1 MSKKKSEFNHAVD
14 QIMERFSNP
23 ENKRNQMELQQ
34 QYKKEREKQKEGKKM
49 KEEKTQK
56 KVEGLINTVVILL
69 FLIITILNSY
79 TIIPTGYTGVRTT
92 FKQVDNV
99 VLQNGLN
106 FKIPYV
112 QKIAMVNNKLQ
123 DIVFSNWIWSETSE
137 RTALYYSDV
146 TVSYQINPEKSAWIY
161 ANVSSYKDN
170 LITESIVASAIK
182 SSSKTLNSTEATNRS
197 LIEPLTQE
205 TLQAS
210 LDSKYGENTVIIHKV
225 VIGNTDFEDSYNQA
239 IADKQNQQIA
249 YEQQQIENQKAIEKA
264 EADAKVAKINAEAE
278 KQKTEIAAE
287 AKANA
292 IKIEAEA
299 QAEANKMIND
309 SVTANVIAYMQTDK
323 WDGAKPK
330 VMLGDDSQ
338 VIVDAGNMTK

>member
-1 MSKKKSEFNHAVD
+1 MGSNKNKGYEYDAD
-14 QIMERFSNP
+14 RFYSS
-23 ENKRNQMELQQ
+23 Q
-34 QYKKEREKQKEGKKM
+34 KEKEKQFQVEKENQLKKIKRM
-49 KEEKTQK
+49 IIT
-56 KVEGLINTVVILL
+56 LVVVLLL
-69 FLIITILNSY
+69 FITVTSSFK
-79 TIIPTGYTGVRTT
+79 IIPTGYTGVRTT

-106 FKIPYV
+106 FKLPFV
-112 QKIAMVNNKLQ
+112 QKIITVNNKMQ
-123 DIVFSNWIWSETSE
+123 DMDFAGPIWSETSE
-137 RTALYYSDV
+137 RTALYYANI

-161 ANVSSYKDN
+161 ANVSGYKDN
-170 LITESIVASAIK
+170 LISDSIVASAIK

-197 LIEPLTQE
+197 MIEPLTQE
-205 TLQAS
+205 ILQAS

-239 IADKQNQQIA
+239 IADKQKQQIA
-249 YEQQQIENQKAIEKA
+249 YEQQQIENQKAVEKA
-264 EADAKVAKINAEAE
+264 EADAKVAEINANAE
-278 KQKTEIAAE
+278 KQKTEIEAE
-287 AKANA
+287 AQANA

-309 SVTANVIAYMQTDK
+309 SVTANVIAYMQADK

-338 VIVDAGNMTK
+338 VIVDAGNVTD

>member
-1 MSKKKSEFNHAVD
+1 MS
-14 QIMERFSNP
+14 SNK
-23 ENKRNQMELQQ
+23 NKGYEYDADRL
-34 QYKKEREKQKEGKKM
+34 YSSRKEKEKQFQVEKENQLKKIKRM
-49 KEEKTQK
+49 IIT
-56 KVEGLINTVVILL
+56 LVVVLLL
-69 FLIITILNSY
+69 FITVTNSFK
-79 TIIPTGYTGVRTT
+79 IIPTGYTGVRTT

-106 FKIPYV
+106 FKLPFV
-112 QKIAMVNNKLQ
+112 QKIITVNNKMQ
-123 DIVFSNWIWSETSE
+123 DMDFAGPIWSETSE
-137 RTALYYSDV
+137 RTALYYANI

-161 ANVSSYKDN
+161 ANVSGYKDN
-170 LITESIVASAIK
+170 LISDSIVASAIK

-197 LIEPLTQE
+197 MIEPLTQE
-205 TLQAS
+205 ILQAS

-239 IADKQNQQIA
+239 IADKQKQQIA
-249 YEQQQIENQKAIEKA
+249 YEQQQIENQKAVEKA
-264 EADAKVAKINAEAE
+264 EADAKVAEINANAE

-309 SVTANVIAYMQTDK
+309 SVTANVIAYMQADK

-338 VIVDAGNMTK
+338 VVVDTRNVTD

>member
-1 MSKKKSEFNHAVD
+1 MG
-14 QIMERFSNP
+14 SNK
-23 ENKRNQMELQQ
+23 NKGYEYDADRLYSSQ
-34 QYKKEREKQKEGKKM
+34 KEKEKQFQVEKENQLKKIKRM
-49 KEEKTQK
+49 
-56 KVEGLINTVVILL
+56 
-69 FLIITILNSY
+69 IITLVVVFLLLITVTNSFK
-79 TIIPTGYTGVRTT
+79 IIPTGYTGVRTT

-106 FKIPYV
+106 FKLPFV
-112 QKIAMVNNKLQ
+112 QKIITVNNKMQ
-123 DIVFSNWIWSETSE
+123 DMDFAGPIWSETSE
-137 RTALYYSDV
+137 RTALYYANI

-161 ANVSSYKDN
+161 ANVSGYKDN
-170 LITESIVASAIK
+170 LISDSIVASAIK

-197 LIEPLTQE
+197 MIEPLTQE
-205 TLQAS
+205 ILQAS

-239 IADKQNQQIA
+239 IADKQKQQIA
-249 YEQQQIENQKAIEKA
+249 YEQQQIENQKAVEKA
-264 EADAKVAKINAEAE
+264 EADAKVAEINANAE

-287 AKANA
+287 AQANA

-299 QAEANKMIND
+299 QAEANKMINN
-309 SVTANVIAYMQTDK
+309 SVTANVIAYMQADK

-338 VIVDAGNMTK
+338 VIVDAGNATD

>member
-1 MSKKKSEFNHAVD
+1 MG
-14 QIMERFSNP
+14 SNK
-23 ENKRNQMELQQ
+23 NKGYEYDADRLYSSQKEKEKQFQMEKENQI
-34 QYKKEREKQKEGKKM
+34 KKIKRM
-49 KEEKTQK
+49 ISM
-56 KVEGLINTVVILL
+56 LVVVLLL
-69 FLIITILNSY
+69 FITVTSSFK
-79 TIIPTGYTGVRTT
+79 IIPTGYTGVRTT

-106 FKIPYV
+106 FKLPFV
-112 QKIAMVNNKLQ
+112 QKIITVNNKMQ
-123 DIVFSNWIWSETSE
+123 DMDFAGPIWSETSE
-137 RTALYYSDV
+137 RTALYYANI

-161 ANVSSYKDN
+161 ANVSGYKDN
-170 LITESIVASAIK
+170 LISDSIVASAIK

-205 TLQAS
+205 LLQAS
-210 LDSKYGENTVIIHKV
+210 LDSKYGENTVIVHKV

-239 IADKQNQQIA
+239 IADKQKQQIA
-249 YEQQQIENQKAIEKA
+249 YEQQQIENQKAVEKA
-264 EADAKVAKINAEAE
+264 EADAKVAEINANAE

-287 AKANA
+287 AQANA

-309 SVTANVIAYMQTDK
+309 SVTANVIAYMQADK

-338 VIVDAGNMTK
+338 VIVDTGNITD

>member
-1 MSKKKSEFNHAVD
+1 MG
-14 QIMERFSNP
+14 SNK
-23 ENKRNQMELQQ
+23 NKGYEYDADRLYSSQ
-34 QYKKEREKQKEGKKM
+34 KEKEKQFQVEKENQLKKIKRM
-49 KEEKTQK
+49 IIT
-56 KVEGLINTVVILL
+56 LVVVLLL
-69 FLIITILNSY
+69 FITVTSSFK
-79 TIIPTGYTGVRTT
+79 IIPTGYTGVRTT

-106 FKIPYV
+106 FKLPFV
-112 QKIAMVNNKLQ
+112 QKIITVNNKMQ
-123 DIVFSNWIWSETSE
+123 DMDFAGPIWSETSE
-137 RTALYYSDV
+137 RTALYYANI

-161 ANVSSYKDN
+161 ANVSGYKDN
-170 LITESIVASAIK
+170 LISDSIVASAIK

-197 LIEPLTQE
+197 MIEPLTQE
-205 TLQAS
+205 ILQAS

-239 IADKQNQQIA
+239 IADKQKQQIA
-249 YEQQQIENQKAIEKA
+249 YEQQQIENQKAVEKA
-264 EADAKVAKINAEAE
+264 EADAKVAEINANAE

-287 AKANA
+287 AQANA

-309 SVTANVIAYMQTDK
+309 SVTANVIAYMQADK

-338 VIVDAGNMTK
+338 VIVDAGNVTD

>member
-1 MSKKKSEFNHAVD
+1 MEDFFYNEDNIKK
-14 QIMERFSNP
+14 I
-23 ENKRNQMELQQ
+23 KRIVF
-34 QYKKEREKQKEGKKM
+34 GI
-49 KEEKTQK
+49 
-56 KVEGLINTVVILL
+56 LIAL
-69 FLIITILNSY
+69 FVIITVFNCFK
-79 TIIPTGYTGVRTT
+79 IIPTGYTGVRTT

-112 QKIAMVNNKLQ
+112 QKIAMVNNKMQ
-123 DIVFSNWIWSETSE
+123 DLTFSNQIWSETSE

-170 LITESIVASAIK
+170 LISESIVASAIK

-197 LIEPLTQE
+197 LIEPLVQE
-205 TLQAS
+205 FLQTS
-210 LDSKYGENTVIIHKV
+210 LNNKYGDNTVIIHKV
-225 VIGNTDFEDSYNQA
+225 VIGNTDFEESYNQA

-249 YEQQQIENQKAIEKA
+249 YEQQQIENQKAVEKA
-264 EADAKVAKINAEAE
+264 EADAKVMEINANAE

-309 SVTANVIAYMQTDK
+309 SVTANVIAYMQADK

-338 VIVDAGNMTK
+338 VIVDAGNLSE

>member
-1 MSKKKSEFNHAVD
+1 MG
-14 QIMERFSNP
+14 SNKDK
-23 ENKRNQMELQQ
+23 NKDYEYDADRLYSSQ
-34 QYKKEREKQKEGKKM
+34 KEKEKQFQVEKENQLKKIKRM
-49 KEEKTQK
+49 IIT
-56 KVEGLINTVVILL
+56 LVVVL
-69 FLIITILNSY
+69 FLFITVTNSFK
-79 TIIPTGYTGVRTT
+79 IIPTGYTGVRTT

-106 FKIPYV
+106 FKLPFV
-112 QKIAMVNNKLQ
+112 QKIITVNNKMQ
-123 DIVFSNWIWSETSE
+123 DMDFAGPIWSETSE
-137 RTALYYSDV
+137 RTALYYANI

-161 ANVSSYKDN
+161 ANVSGYKDN
-170 LITESIVASAIK
+170 LITDSIVASAIK

-210 LDSKYGENTVIIHKV
+210 LDSKYGENTVIVHKV

-239 IADKQNQQIA
+239 IADKQKQQIA
-249 YEQQQIENQKAIEKA
+249 YEQQQIENQKAVEKA
-264 EADAKVAKINAEAE
+264 EADAKVAEINANAE

-287 AKANA
+287 AQANA

-299 QAEANKMIND
+299 QAEANKMISD
-309 SVTANVIAYMQTDK
+309 TVTANVIAYMQADK

-338 VIVDAGNMTK
+338 VIVDTGNVTD

>member
-1 MSKKKSEFNHAVD
+1 MG
-14 QIMERFSNP
+14 SNK
-23 ENKRNQMELQQ
+23 NKGYEYDADRLYSSQ
-34 QYKKEREKQKEGKKM
+34 KEKEKQFQVEKENQLKKIKRM
-49 KEEKTQK
+49 IIT
-56 KVEGLINTVVILL
+56 LVVVLLL
-69 FLIITILNSY
+69 FITVTSSFK
-79 TIIPTGYTGVRTT
+79 IIPTGYTGVRTT

-106 FKIPYV
+106 FKIPFV
-112 QKIAMVNNKLQ
+112 QKIITVNNKMQ
-123 DIVFSNWIWSETSE
+123 DMDFAGPIWSETSE
-137 RTALYYSDV
+137 RTALYYANI

-161 ANVSSYKDN
+161 ANVSGYKDN
-170 LITESIVASAIK
+170 LISDSIVASAIK

-197 LIEPLTQE
+197 MIEPLTQE
-205 TLQAS
+205 ILQAS

-239 IADKQNQQIA
+239 IADKQKQQIA
-249 YEQQQIENQKAIEKA
+249 YEQQQIENQKDVEKA
-264 EADAKVAKINAEAE
+264 EADAKVAEINANAE

-287 AKANA
+287 AQANA

-309 SVTANVIAYMQTDK
+309 SVTANVIAYMQADK

-338 VIVDAGNMTK
+338 VIVDAGNVTD

>member
-1 MSKKKSEFNHAVD
+1 MG
-14 QIMERFSNP
+14 SNK
-23 ENKRNQMELQQ
+23 NKDYEYNADRLYSSQ
-34 QYKKEREKQKEGKKM
+34 KEKEKQLQLEKENQLKKIKKM
-49 KEEKTQK
+49 IITLM
-56 KVEGLINTVVILL
+56 VTLLL
-69 FLIITILNSY
+69 FITVTSSFK
-79 TIIPTGYTGVRTT
+79 IIPTGYTGVRTT

-106 FKIPYV
+106 FKLPFV
-112 QKIAMVNNKLQ
+112 QKIITVNNKMQ
-123 DIVFSNWIWSETSE
+123 DMDFAGPIWSETSE
-137 RTALYYSDV
+137 RTALYYANI

-161 ANVSSYKDN
+161 ANVSGYKDN
-170 LITESIVASAIK
+170 LISDSIVASAIK

-210 LDSKYGENTVIIHKV
+210 LDSKYGENTVIVHKV

-239 IADKQNQQIA
+239 IADKQKQQIA
-249 YEQQQIENQKAIEKA
+249 YEQQQIENQKAVEKA
-264 EADAKVAKINAEAE
+264 EADAKVAEINANAE

-287 AKANA
+287 AQANA

-309 SVTANVIAYMQTDK
+309 SVTANVIAYMQADK

-338 VIVDAGNMTK
+338 VIVDAGNLSE

>member
-1 MSKKKSEFNHAVD
+1 MG
-14 QIMERFSNP
+14 SNK
-23 ENKRNQMELQQ
+23 NKDYEYDIGRLYSSQKEKEKQFQMEKENQI
-34 QYKKEREKQKEGKKM
+34 KKIKRM
-49 KEEKTQK
+49 ITM
-56 KVEGLINTVVILL
+56 LVVVLLL
-69 FLIITILNSY
+69 FITVTSSFK
-79 TIIPTGYTGVRTT
+79 IIPTGYTGVRTT

-106 FKIPYV
+106 FKLPFV
-112 QKIAMVNNKLQ
+112 QKIITVNNKMQ
-123 DIVFSNWIWSETSE
+123 DMDFAGPIWSETSE
-137 RTALYYSDV
+137 RTALYYANI

-161 ANVSSYKDN
+161 ANVSGYKDN
-170 LITESIVASAIK
+170 LISDSIVASAIK

-210 LDSKYGENTVIIHKV
+210 LDSKYGENTVIVHKV

-239 IADKQNQQIA
+239 IADKQKQQIA
-249 YEQQQIENQKAIEKA
+249 YEQQQIENQKAVEKA
-264 EADAKVAKINAEAE
+264 EADAKVAEINANAE

-309 SVTANVIAYMQTDK
+309 TVSANVIAYMQADK

-338 VIVDAGNMTK
+338 VIVDTGNVTD

>member
-1 MSKKKSEFNHAVD
+1 MG
-14 QIMERFSNP
+14 SNK
-23 ENKRNQMELQQ
+23 NKGYEYDADRLYSSQ
-34 QYKKEREKQKEGKKM
+34 KEKEKQFQVEKENQLKKIKRM
-49 KEEKTQK
+49 IIT
-56 KVEGLINTVVILL
+56 LVVVFLL
-69 FLIITILNSY
+69 FITVTSSFK
-79 TIIPTGYTGVRTT
+79 IIPTGYTGVRTT

-106 FKIPYV
+106 FKLPFV
-112 QKIAMVNNKLQ
+112 QKIITVNNKMQ
-123 DIVFSNWIWSETSE
+123 DMDFAGPVWSETSE
-137 RTALYYSDV
+137 RTALYYANI

-161 ANVSSYKDN
+161 ANVSGYKDN
-170 LITESIVASAIK
+170 LISDSIVASAIK

-197 LIEPLTQE
+197 MIEPLTQE
-205 TLQAS
+205 ILQAS

-239 IADKQNQQIA
+239 IADKQKQQIA
-249 YEQQQIENQKAIEKA
+249 YEQQQIENQKAVEKA
-264 EADAKVAKINAEAE
+264 EADAKVAEINANAE

-287 AKANA
+287 AQANA

-309 SVTANVIAYMQTDK
+309 SVTANVIAYMQADK

-338 VIVDAGNMTK
+338 VIVDAGNATD

>member
-1 MSKKKSEFNHAVD
+1 MG
-14 QIMERFSNP
+14 SNK
-23 ENKRNQMELQQ
+23 NKGYEYDADRLYSSQ
-34 QYKKEREKQKEGKKM
+34 KEKEKQFQVEKENQLKKIKRM
-49 KEEKTQK
+49 IIT
-56 KVEGLINTVVILL
+56 LVVVLLL
-69 FLIITILNSY
+69 FITVTSSFK
-79 TIIPTGYTGVRTT
+79 IIPTGYTGVRTT

-106 FKIPYV
+106 FKLPFV
-112 QKIAMVNNKLQ
+112 QKIITVNNKMQ
-123 DIVFSNWIWSETSE
+123 DMDFAGPIWSETSE
-137 RTALYYSDV
+137 RTALYYANI

-161 ANVSSYKDN
+161 ANVSGYKDN
-170 LITESIVASAIK
+170 LISDSIVASAIK

-197 LIEPLTQE
+197 MIEPLTQE
-205 TLQAS
+205 ILQAS

-239 IADKQNQQIA
+239 IADKQKQQIA
-249 YEQQQIENQKAIEKA
+249 YEQQQIENQKAVEKA
-264 EADAKVAKINAEAE
+264 EADAKVAEINANAE

-287 AKANA
+287 AQANA

-309 SVTANVIAYMQTDK
+309 SVTANVIAYMQADK

-338 VIVDAGNMTK
+338 VIVDAGKVTD

>member
-1 MSKKKSEFNHAVD
+1 MG
-14 QIMERFSNP
+14 SNK
-23 ENKRNQMELQQ
+23 NKGYEYDADRLYSSQKEKEKQFQMEKENQI
-34 QYKKEREKQKEGKKM
+34 KKIKRM
-49 KEEKTQK
+49 ISM
-56 KVEGLINTVVILL
+56 LVVVLLL
-69 FLIITILNSY
+69 FITVTSSFK
-79 TIIPTGYTGVRTT
+79 IIPTGYTGVRTT

-106 FKIPYV
+106 FKLPFV
-112 QKIAMVNNKLQ
+112 QKIITVNNKMQ
-123 DIVFSNWIWSETSE
+123 DMDFAGPIWSETSE
-137 RTALYYSDV
+137 RTALYYANI

-161 ANVSSYKDN
+161 ANVSGYKDN
-170 LITESIVASAIK
+170 LISDSIVASAIK

-197 LIEPLTQE
+197 MIEPLTQE
-205 TLQAS
+205 ILQAS

-239 IADKQNQQIA
+239 IADKQKQQIA
-249 YEQQQIENQKAIEKA
+249 YEQQQIENQKAVEKA
-264 EADAKVAKINAEAE
+264 EADAKVAEINANAE

-287 AKANA
+287 AQANA

-309 SVTANVIAYMQTDK
+309 SVTANVIAYMQADK

-338 VIVDAGNMTK
+338 VIVDAGNVTD

>member
-1 MSKKKSEFNHAVD
+1 MG
-14 QIMERFSNP
+14 SNK
-23 ENKRNQMELQQ
+23 NKDYEYDADRLYSSQ
-34 QYKKEREKQKEGKKM
+34 KEKEKQFQVEKENQLKKIKRM
-49 KEEKTQK
+49 IIT
-56 KVEGLINTVVILL
+56 LVVVLLL
-69 FLIITILNSY
+69 FITVTSSFK
-79 TIIPTGYTGVRTT
+79 IIPTGYTGVRTT

-106 FKIPYV
+106 FKLPFV
-112 QKIAMVNNKLQ
+112 QKIITVNNKMQ
-123 DIVFSNWIWSETSE
+123 DMDFAGPIWSETSE
-137 RTALYYSDV
+137 RTALYYANI

-161 ANVSSYKDN
+161 ANVSGYKDN
-170 LITESIVASAIK
+170 LISDSIVASAIK

-197 LIEPLTQE
+197 MIEPLTQE
-205 TLQAS
+205 ILQAS

-239 IADKQNQQIA
+239 IADKQKQQIA
-249 YEQQQIENQKAIEKA
+249 YEQQQIENQKAVEKA
-264 EADAKVAKINAEAE
+264 EADAKVAEINANAE

-287 AKANA
+287 AQANA
-292 IKIEAEA
+292 IKIEAKA

-309 SVTANVIAYMQTDK
+309 SVTANVIAYMQADK

-338 VIVDAGNMTK
+338 VIVDAGNLSE

>member
-1 MSKKKSEFNHAVD
+1 MG
-14 QIMERFSNP
+14 SNKDK
-23 ENKRNQMELQQ
+23 NKDYEYDADRLYSSQ
-34 QYKKEREKQKEGKKM
+34 KEKEKQFQVEKENQLKKIKRM
-49 KEEKTQK
+49 IIT
-56 KVEGLINTVVILL
+56 LVVVLLL
-69 FLIITILNSY
+69 FITVTSSFK
-79 TIIPTGYTGVRTT
+79 IIPTGYTGVRTT

-106 FKIPYV
+106 FKLPFV
-112 QKIAMVNNKLQ
+112 QKIITVNNKMQ
-123 DIVFSNWIWSETSE
+123 DMDFAGPIWSETSE
-137 RTALYYSDV
+137 RTALYYANI

-161 ANVSSYKDN
+161 ANVSGYKDN
-170 LITESIVASAIK
+170 LISDSIVASAIK

-210 LDSKYGENTVIIHKV
+210 LDSKYGENTVIVHKV

-239 IADKQNQQIA
+239 IADKQKQQIA
-249 YEQQQIENQKAIEKA
+249 YEQQQIENQKAVEKA
-264 EADAKVAKINAEAE
+264 EADAKVAEINANAE

-309 SVTANVIAYMQTDK
+309 SVTANVIAYMQADK

-338 VIVDAGNMTK
+338 VIVDTGNLSE

>member
-1 MSKKKSEFNHAVD
+1 MGSNKNKGYEYDAD
-14 QIMERFSNP
+14 RFYSS
-23 ENKRNQMELQQ
+23 Q
-34 QYKKEREKQKEGKKM
+34 KEKEKQFQLEKEKQLKKIKRM
-49 KEEKTQK
+49 IIT
-56 KVEGLINTVVILL
+56 LVVAVLL
-69 FLIITILNSY
+69 FITVTSSFK
-79 TIIPTGYTGVRTT
+79 IIPTGYTGVRTT

-106 FKIPYV
+106 FKLPFV
-112 QKIAMVNNKLQ
+112 QKIITVNNKMQ
-123 DIVFSNWIWSETSE
+123 DMDFAGPIWSETSE
-137 RTALYYSDV
+137 RTALYYANI

-161 ANVSSYKDN
+161 ANVSGYKDN
-170 LITESIVASAIK
+170 LISDSIVASAIK

-197 LIEPLTQE
+197 MIEPLTQE
-205 TLQAS
+205 ILQAS

-239 IADKQNQQIA
+239 IADKQKQQIA
-249 YEQQQIENQKAIEKA
+249 YEQQQIENQKAVEKA
-264 EADAKVAKINAEAE
+264 EADAKVAEINANAE

-287 AKANA
+287 AQANA

-309 SVTANVIAYMQTDK
+309 SVTANVIAYMQADK

-338 VIVDAGNMTK
+338 VIVDAGNVTD

>member
-1 MSKKKSEFNHAVD
+1 MG
-14 QIMERFSNP
+14 SNK
-23 ENKRNQMELQQ
+23 NKGYEYDADRLYSSQ
-34 QYKKEREKQKEGKKM
+34 KEKEKQFQVEKENQLKKIKRM
-49 KEEKTQK
+49 IIT
-56 KVEGLINTVVILL
+56 LVVVLLL
-69 FLIITILNSY
+69 FITVTSSFK
-79 TIIPTGYTGVRTT
+79 IIPTGYTGVRTT

-106 FKIPYV
+106 FKLPFV
-112 QKIAMVNNKLQ
+112 QKIITVNNKMQ
-123 DIVFSNWIWSETSE
+123 DMDFAGPIWSETSE
-137 RTALYYSDV
+137 RTALYYANI

-161 ANVSSYKDN
+161 ANVSGYKDN
-170 LITESIVASAIK
+170 LISDSIVASAIK

-197 LIEPLTQE
+197 MIEPLTQE
-205 TLQAS
+205 ILQAS

-239 IADKQNQQIA
+239 IADKQKQQIA
-249 YEQQQIENQKAIEKA
+249 YEQQQIENQKAVEKA
-264 EADAKVAKINAEAE
+264 EADAKVAEINANAE

-287 AKANA
+287 AQANA

-309 SVTANVIAYMQTDK
+309 SVTANVIAYMQADK

>member
-1 MSKKKSEFNHAVD
+1 MG
-14 QIMERFSNP
+14 SNK
-23 ENKRNQMELQQ
+23 NKDYEYDARRLYSSQ
-34 QYKKEREKQKEGKKM
+34 KEKEKQFQVEKENQLKKIKRM
-49 KEEKTQK
+49 IIA
-56 KVEGLINTVVILL
+56 LVVVLLL
-69 FLIITILNSY
+69 FITVTNSFK
-79 TIIPTGYTGVRTT
+79 IIPTGYTGVRTT

-106 FKIPYV
+106 FKLPFV
-112 QKIAMVNNKLQ
+112 QKIITVNNKMQ
-123 DIVFSNWIWSETSE
+123 DMDFAGPIWSETSE
-137 RTALYYSDV
+137 RTALYYANI

-161 ANVSSYKDN
+161 ANVSGYKDN
-170 LITESIVASAIK
+170 LISDSIVASAIK

-210 LDSKYGENTVIIHKV
+210 LDSKYGENTVIVHKV

-239 IADKQNQQIA
+239 IADKQKQQIA
-249 YEQQQIENQKAIEKA
+249 YEQQQIENQKAVEKA
-264 EADAKVAKINAEAE
+264 EADAKVAEINANAE

-287 AKANA
+287 AKSNA

-309 SVTANVIAYMQTDK
+309 SVTANVIAYMQADK

-338 VIVDAGNMTK
+338 VIVDTRNLSE

>member
-1 MSKKKSEFNHAVD
+1 MG
-14 QIMERFSNP
+14 SNK
-23 ENKRNQMELQQ
+23 NKGYEYDADRLYSSQ
-34 QYKKEREKQKEGKKM
+34 KEKEKQFQVEKENQLKKIKRM
-49 KEEKTQK
+49 IIT
-56 KVEGLINTVVILL
+56 LVVVLLL
-69 FLIITILNSY
+69 FITVTSSFK
-79 TIIPTGYTGVRTT
+79 IIPTGYTGVRTT

-106 FKIPYV
+106 FKLPFV
-112 QKIAMVNNKLQ
+112 QKIITVNNKMQ
-123 DIVFSNWIWSETSE
+123 DMDFAGPIWSETSE
-137 RTALYYSDV
+137 RTALYYANI

-161 ANVSSYKDN
+161 ANVSGYKDN
-170 LITESIVASAIK
+170 LISDSIVASAIK

-197 LIEPLTQE
+197 MIEPLTQE
-205 TLQAS
+205 ILQAS

-239 IADKQNQQIA
+239 IADKQKQQIA
-249 YEQQQIENQKAIEKA
+249 YEQQQIENQKAVEKA
-264 EADAKVAKINAEAE
+264 EADAKVAEINANAE
-278 KQKTEIAAE
+278 KQKTEIEAE
-287 AKANA
+287 AQANA

-309 SVTANVIAYMQTDK
+309 SVTANVIAYMQADK

-338 VIVDAGNMTK
+338 VIVDTGNLSE

>member
-1 MSKKKSEFNHAVD
+1 MGSNKNKGYEYDAD
-14 QIMERFSNP
+14 RFYSS
-23 ENKRNQMELQQ
+23 Q
-34 QYKKEREKQKEGKKM
+34 KEKEKQFQVEKENQLKKIKRM
-49 KEEKTQK
+49 IIT
-56 KVEGLINTVVILL
+56 LVVVLLL
-69 FLIITILNSY
+69 FITVTSSFK
-79 TIIPTGYTGVRTT
+79 IIPTGYTGVRTT

-106 FKIPYV
+106 FKLPFV
-112 QKIAMVNNKLQ
+112 QKIITVNNKMQ
-123 DIVFSNWIWSETSE
+123 DMDFAGPIWSETSE
-137 RTALYYSDV
+137 RTALYYANI

-161 ANVSSYKDN
+161 ANVSGYKDN
-170 LITESIVASAIK
+170 LISDSIVASAIK

-197 LIEPLTQE
+197 MIEPLTQE
-205 TLQAS
+205 ILQAS

-239 IADKQNQQIA
+239 IADKQKQQIA
-249 YEQQQIENQKAIEKA
+249 YEQQQIENKKAVEKA
-264 EADAKVAKINAEAE
+264 EADAKVAEINANAE

-287 AKANA
+287 AQANA

-309 SVTANVIAYMQTDK
+309 SVTANVIAYMQADK

-338 VIVDAGNMTK
+338 VIVDAGNVTN

>member
-1 MSKKKSEFNHAVD
+1 MSK
-14 QIMERFSNP
+14 
-23 ENKRNQMELQQ
+23 NKDYECDADRL
-34 QYKKEREKQKEGKKM
+34 YSSKKEKEKQLQLEKENQLKKIKRM
-49 KEEKTQK
+49 IITLM
-56 KVEGLINTVVILL
+56 VTLLL
-69 FLIITILNSY
+69 FITVTSSFK
-79 TIIPTGYTGVRTT
+79 IIPTGYTGVRTT

-106 FKIPYV
+106 FKLPFV
-112 QKIAMVNNKLQ
+112 QKIITVNNKMQ
-123 DIVFSNWIWSETSE
+123 DMDFAGPIWSETSE
-137 RTALYYSDV
+137 RTALYYANI

-161 ANVSSYKDN
+161 ANVSGYKDN
-170 LITESIVASAIK
+170 LISDSIVASAIK

-210 LDSKYGENTVIIHKV
+210 LDSKYGENTVIVHKV

-239 IADKQNQQIA
+239 IADKQKQQIA
-249 YEQQQIENQKAIEKA
+249 YEQQQIENQKAVEKA
-264 EADAKVAKINAEAE
+264 EADAKVAEINANAE

-287 AKANA
+287 AQANA

-309 SVTANVIAYMQTDK
+309 SVTANVIAYMQADK

-338 VIVDAGNMTK
+338 VIVDAGNLSE

>member
-1 MSKKKSEFNHAVD
+1 MS
-14 QIMERFSNP
+14 SNKDKTKDY
-23 ENKRNQMELQQ
+23 EYDADRLYSSQ
-34 QYKKEREKQKEGKKM
+34 KEKEKQFQVEKENQLKKIKRM
-49 KEEKTQK
+49 IITL
-56 KVEGLINTVVILL
+56 VAVLLL
-69 FLIITILNSY
+69 FITVTNSFK
-79 TIIPTGYTGVRTT
+79 IIPTGYTGVRTT

-106 FKIPYV
+106 FKLPFV
-112 QKIAMVNNKLQ
+112 QKIITVNNKMQ
-123 DIVFSNWIWSETSE
+123 DIDFYGPIWSETSE
-137 RTALYYSDV
+137 RTALYYANI

-161 ANVSSYKDN
+161 ANVSGYKDN
-170 LITESIVASAIK
+170 LISESIVASAIK

-210 LDSKYGENTVIIHKV
+210 LDSKYGENTVIVHKV

-239 IADKQNQQIA
+239 IADKQKQQIA
-249 YEQQQIENQKAIEKA
+249 YEQQQIENQKAVEKA
-264 EADAKVAKINAEAE
+264 EADAKVAEINANAE

-287 AKANA
+287 AQANA

-309 SVTANVIAYMQTDK
+309 SVTANVIAYMQADK

-338 VIVDAGNMTK
+338 VIVDAGNLSE

>member
-1 MSKKKSEFNHAVD
+1 MGSNKNKGYEYDAD
-14 QIMERFSNP
+14 RFYSS
-23 ENKRNQMELQQ
+23 Q
-34 QYKKEREKQKEGKKM
+34 KEKEKQFQVEKENQLKKIKRM
-49 KEEKTQK
+49 IIT
-56 KVEGLINTVVILL
+56 LVVVLLL
-69 FLIITILNSY
+69 FITVTSSFK
-79 TIIPTGYTGVRTT
+79 IIPTGYTGVRTT

-106 FKIPYV
+106 FKLPFV
-112 QKIAMVNNKLQ
+112 QKIITVNNKMQ
-123 DIVFSNWIWSETSE
+123 DMDFAGPIWSETSE
-137 RTALYYSDV
+137 RTALYYANI

-161 ANVSSYKDN
+161 ANVSGYKDN
-170 LITESIVASAIK
+170 LISDSIVASAIK

-197 LIEPLTQE
+197 MIEPLTQE
-205 TLQAS
+205 ILQAS

-239 IADKQNQQIA
+239 IADKQKQQIA
-249 YEQQQIENQKAIEKA
+249 YEQQQIENKKAVEKA
-264 EADAKVAKINAEAE
+264 EADAKVAEINANAE

-309 SVTANVIAYMQTDK
+309 TVSANVIAYMQADK

-338 VIVDAGNMTK
+338 VIVDTGNVTD

>member
-1 MSKKKSEFNHAVD
+1 M
-14 QIMERFSNP
+14 IIT
-23 ENKRNQMELQQ
+23 L
-34 QYKKEREKQKEGKKM
+34 
-49 KEEKTQK
+49 
-56 KVEGLINTVVILL
+56 VVVLLL
-69 FLIITILNSY
+69 FITVTSSFK
-79 TIIPTGYTGVRTT
+79 IIPTGYTGVRTT

-106 FKIPYV
+106 FKLPFV
-112 QKIAMVNNKLQ
+112 QKIITVNNKMQ
-123 DIVFSNWIWSETSE
+123 DMDFAGPIWSETSE
-137 RTALYYSDV
+137 RTALYYANI

-161 ANVSSYKDN
+161 ANVSGYKDN
-170 LITESIVASAIK
+170 LISDSIVASAIK

-197 LIEPLTQE
+197 MIEPLTQE
-205 TLQAS
+205 ILQAS

-239 IADKQNQQIA
+239 IADKQKQQIA
-249 YEQQQIENQKAIEKA
+249 YEQQQIENQKAVEKA
-264 EADAKVAKINAEAE
+264 EADAKVAEINANAE

-287 AKANA
+287 AQANA

-309 SVTANVIAYMQTDK
+309 SVTANVIAYMQADK

-338 VIVDAGNMTK
+338 VIVDAGNVTD

>member
-1 MSKKKSEFNHAVD
+1 MG
-14 QIMERFSNP
+14 SNK
-23 ENKRNQMELQQ
+23 NKGYEYDADRLYSSQ
-34 QYKKEREKQKEGKKM
+34 KEKEKQFQVEKENQLKKIKRM
-49 KEEKTQK
+49 
-56 KVEGLINTVVILL
+56 
-69 FLIITILNSY
+69 IITLVVVFLLLITVTNSFK
-79 TIIPTGYTGVRTT
+79 IIPTGYTGVRTT

-106 FKIPYV
+106 FKLPFV
-112 QKIAMVNNKLQ
+112 QKIITVNNKMQ
-123 DIVFSNWIWSETSE
+123 DMDFAGPIWSETSE
-137 RTALYYSDV
+137 RTALYYANI

-161 ANVSSYKDN
+161 ANVSGYKDN
-170 LITESIVASAIK
+170 LISDSIVASAIK

-197 LIEPLTQE
+197 MIEPLTQE
-205 TLQAS
+205 ILQAS

-239 IADKQNQQIA
+239 IADKQKQQIA
-249 YEQQQIENQKAIEKA
+249 YEQQQIENQKAVEKA
-264 EADAKVAKINAEAE
+264 EADAKVAEINANAE

-287 AKANA
+287 AQANA

-309 SVTANVIAYMQTDK
+309 SVTGNVIAYMQADK

-338 VIVDAGNMTK
+338 VIVDAGNATD

>member
-1 MSKKKSEFNHAVD
+1 MG
-14 QIMERFSNP
+14 SNK
-23 ENKRNQMELQQ
+23 NKDYEYGADKLYSSQ
-34 QYKKEREKQKEGKKM
+34 KEQEKQFQLEKENQIKKIKRM
-49 KEEKTQK
+49 ITT
-56 KVEGLINTVVILL
+56 LVVVLLL
-69 FLIITILNSY
+69 FITATNSFK
-79 TIIPTGYTGVRTT
+79 IIPTGYTGVRTT

-106 FKIPYV
+106 FKLPFV
-112 QKIAMVNNKLQ
+112 QKIITVNNKMQ
-123 DIVFSNWIWSETSE
+123 DIDFYGPIWSETSE
-137 RTALYYSDV
+137 RTALYYANI

-161 ANVSSYKDN
+161 ANVSGYKDN
-170 LITESIVASAIK
+170 LISESIVASAIK

-210 LDSKYGENTVIIHKV
+210 LDSKYGEDTVIVHKV

-239 IADKQNQQIA
+239 IADKQKQQIA
-249 YEQQQIENQKAIEKA
+249 YEQQQIENQKAVEKA
-264 EADAKVAKINAEAE
+264 EADAKVAEINANAE

-309 SVTANVIAYMQTDK
+309 SATANVIAYMQADK

-338 VIVDAGNMTK
+338 VIVDAGKLSE

>member
-1 MSKKKSEFNHAVD
+1 MG
-14 QIMERFSNP
+14 SNK
-23 ENKRNQMELQQ
+23 NKGYEYDADRLYSSQ
-34 QYKKEREKQKEGKKM
+34 KEKEKQFQVEKENQLKKIKRM
-49 KEEKTQK
+49 IIT
-56 KVEGLINTVVILL
+56 LVVVLLL
-69 FLIITILNSY
+69 FITVTSSFK
-79 TIIPTGYTGVRTT
+79 IIPTGYTGVRTT

-106 FKIPYV
+106 FKLPFV
-112 QKIAMVNNKLQ
+112 QKIITVNNKMQ
-123 DIVFSNWIWSETSE
+123 DMDFAGPIWSETSE
-137 RTALYYSDV
+137 RTALYYANI

-161 ANVSSYKDN
+161 ANVSGYKDN
-170 LITESIVASAIK
+170 LISDSIVASAIK

-197 LIEPLTQE
+197 MIEPLTQE
-205 TLQAS
+205 ILQAS

-239 IADKQNQQIA
+239 IADKQKQQIA
-249 YEQQQIENQKAIEKA
+249 YEQQQIENQKAVEKA
-264 EADAKVAKINAEAE
+264 EADAKVAEINANAE

-292 IKIEAEA
+292 IKIEAKA

-309 SVTANVIAYMQTDK
+309 SVTANVIAYMQADK

-338 VIVDAGNMTK
+338 VIVDAGNLSE

>member
-1 MSKKKSEFNHAVD
+1 MG
-14 QIMERFSNP
+14 SNK
-23 ENKRNQMELQQ
+23 NKGYEYDADRLYSSQ
-34 QYKKEREKQKEGKKM
+34 KEKEKQFQVEKENQLKKIKRM
-49 KEEKTQK
+49 IIT
-56 KVEGLINTVVILL
+56 LVVVLLL
-69 FLIITILNSY
+69 FITVTSSFK
-79 TIIPTGYTGVRTT
+79 IIPTGYTGVRTT

-106 FKIPYV
+106 FKLPFV
-112 QKIAMVNNKLQ
+112 QKIITVNNKMQ
-123 DIVFSNWIWSETSE
+123 DMDFAGPIWSETSE
-137 RTALYYSDV
+137 RTALYYANI

-161 ANVSSYKDN
+161 ANVSGYKDN
-170 LITESIVASAIK
+170 LISDSIVASAIK

-197 LIEPLTQE
+197 MIEPLTQE
-205 TLQAS
+205 ILQAS

-239 IADKQNQQIA
+239 IADKQKQQIA
-249 YEQQQIENQKAIEKA
+249 YEQQQIENQKAVEKA
-264 EADAKVAKINAEAE
+264 EADAKVAEINANAE

-287 AKANA
+287 AQANA

-309 SVTANVIAYMQTDK
+309 SVTANVIAYMQADK

-338 VIVDAGNMTK
+338 VIVDAGNATD

>member
-1 MSKKKSEFNHAVD
+1 MG
-14 QIMERFSNP
+14 SNK
-23 ENKRNQMELQQ
+23 NKGYEYDADRLYSSQKEKEKQFQMEKENQI
-34 QYKKEREKQKEGKKM
+34 KKIKRM
-49 KEEKTQK
+49 ISM
-56 KVEGLINTVVILL
+56 LVVVLLL
-69 FLIITILNSY
+69 FITVTSSFK
-79 TIIPTGYTGVRTT
+79 IIPTGYTGVRTT

-106 FKIPYV
+106 FKLPFV
-112 QKIAMVNNKLQ
+112 QKIITVNNKMQ
-123 DIVFSNWIWSETSE
+123 DMDFAGPIWSETSE
-137 RTALYYSDV
+137 RTALYYANI

-161 ANVSSYKDN
+161 ANVSGYKDN
-170 LITESIVASAIK
+170 LISDSIVASAIK

-197 LIEPLTQE
+197 MIEPLTQE
-205 TLQAS
+205 ILQAS

-239 IADKQNQQIA
+239 IADKQKQQIA
-249 YEQQQIENQKAIEKA
+249 YEQQQIENKKAVEKA
-264 EADAKVAKINAEAE
+264 EADAKVAEINANAE

-309 SVTANVIAYMQTDK
+309 SVTANVIAYMQADK

-338 VIVDAGNMTK
+338 VIVDTGNLSE